1 MTMHLARGLTTL
13 NTKKRKPKKR
23 KDPSFYEEGWRKHNK
38 FLKNAKMD
46 TMTLS
51 EYIDY
56 VHGKFTSKTRTS
68 VVSTPWHHT
77 DSNYHRESPNIPSAS
92 THRSFGPATRRT
104 PMQYTGERR
113 LIGIATMH
121 NRIWF
126 QFSQMMKKISQDVRR
141 LRKLPQCVG
150 TNFWQNYH

>member
-92 THRSFGPATRRT
+92 THRSFGPATRRA

-121 NRIWF
+121 KSNMVPIFADDEEDKSGRKAATEIAT
-126 QFSQMMKKISQDVRR
+126 MRR
-141 LRKLPQCVG
+141 
-150 TNFWQNYH
+150 N

>member
-23 KDPSFYEEGWRKHNK
+23 KDPSFYEDAWRKHNK
-38 FLKNAKMD
+38 FLKSAKLD

-56 VHGKFTSKTRTS
+56 VHGKVKVKTRS

-77 DSNYHRESPNIPSAS
+77 ESTFRRETPNIPSAS
-92 THRSFGPATRRT
+92 SHRSFGTATRKE
-104 PMQYTGERR
+104 PMQYTGKLR

-121 NRIWF
+121 KSNMVPIFADDEEDKSGRKAATEIAT
-126 QFSQMMKKISQDVRR
+126 MRR
-141 LRKLPQCVG
+141 
-150 TNFWQNYH
+150 N